1 VDEWAW
7 RKGYSGYGTILVD
20 LKKSVVADLLPDRSA
35 ASFEKWLRQHP
46 GVRMIATVQLVR
58 TAAEAKRAR

>member
-7 RKGYSGYGTILVD
+7 RKAYSGYGTILVD

-35 ASFEKWLRQHP
+35 ASLSNRCNNIL
-46 GVRMIATVQLVR
+46 G
-58 TAAEAKRAR
+58 